1 MTKPIYK
8 DQTYALIAILRTA
21 RISRGLTQV
30 QLSEKIGRSQSY
42 VAKYENN
49 ERSLKIIEF
58 LEICEALD
66 VSPSKIIK
74 EIDHANNP

>member
-8 DQTYALIAILRTA
+8 KQTYFLITILRSV
-21 RISRGLTQV
+21 RISHGLTQV

-66 VSPSKIIK
+66 VSPSDIIK
-74 EIDHANNP
+74 EIVHAKDL